1 LIEKN
6 VTDGVPDDLDKDTA
20 AAVGPLGRVEG
31 RLVAGEADPIM
42 ASIEVSIRSVLS
54 SEMTIDITIISHS
67 PRVFSCGYF
76 SGTIVCVVRQSFTVT
91 TQRPSRIRTE
101 KWR

>member
-6 VTDGVPDDLDKDTA
+6 VTDGVPDDLDKDTG

-31 RLVAGEADPIM
+31 RLVAVEADPIM

-54 SEMTIDITIISHS
+54 SEMTIDITTISHS

-76 SGTIVCVVRQSFTVT
+76 
-91 TQRPSRIRTE
+91 
-101 KWR
+101 WR